1 MWRGY
6 FAAADNP
13 GVGIQEI
20 PNAGAWA
27 SGGQLTDHAVYFI
40 SGCRRET
47 ARTNS
52 QRLDRL

>member
-6 FAAADNP
+6 FVAAVSADHP
-13 GVGIQEI
+13 SVGIQEI

-40 SGCRRET
+40 SGCRGET

-52 QRLDRL
+52 